1 MEGTMTMTMHV
12 RLDDDLVDGIDRL
25 AKLLEA
31 ERPGQRVTRSDV
43 LRIAVTELMRQRAAA
58 SAAQTDEQKE
68 AQ

>member
-43 LRIAVTELMRQRAAA
+43 LRIAVTELMRQRAAT

>member
-25 AKLLEA
+25 AKVLEA

-58 SAAQTDEQKE
+58 SAQTDEQKE